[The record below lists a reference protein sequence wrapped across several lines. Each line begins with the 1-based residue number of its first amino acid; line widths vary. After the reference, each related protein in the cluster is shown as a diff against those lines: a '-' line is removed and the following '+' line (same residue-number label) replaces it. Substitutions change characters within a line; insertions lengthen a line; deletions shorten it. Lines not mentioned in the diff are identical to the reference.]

1 MQSVTLPMIIQGG
14 MGAGVS
20 DWRLANAVSRTGQL
34 GVVSGTALDTILVRR
49 LQNGDVGGHIR
60 RALAQFP
67 IPAAS
72 AFALAHYF
80 IEGGRQSGVAYTLL
94 PLYKAEMSVERQ
106 QLLMLSAFVEVYLAK
121 EGHSG
126 LVGMNLLTKIQ
137 QPNLATLYGA
147 MLAGVDAVLMG
158 AGIPREFPVAI
169 DALSEHLSLIHI

>member
-20 DWRLANAVSRTGQL
+20 DWRLANAVSRAGQL

-49 LQNGDVGGHIR
+49 LQDGDVGGHMR
-60 RALAQFP
+60 RAMAQFP
-67 IPAAS
+67 IPAATERTLKRH
-72 AFALAHYF
+72 FN
-80 IEGGRQSGVAYTLL
+80 EGGRQAGAPYMLL

-121 EGHSG
+121 EGHNG
-126 LVGMNLLTKIQ
+126 LAGINLLTKIQ

-147 MLAGVDAVLMG
+147 KIGRAHV
-158 AGIPREFPVAI
+158 
-169 DALSEHLSLIHI
+169 